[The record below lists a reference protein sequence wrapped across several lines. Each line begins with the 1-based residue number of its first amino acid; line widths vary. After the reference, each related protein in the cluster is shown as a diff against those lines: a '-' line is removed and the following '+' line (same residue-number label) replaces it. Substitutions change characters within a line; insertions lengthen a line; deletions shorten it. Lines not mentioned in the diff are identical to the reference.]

1 MLRPALIINLLVLIF
16 NFHGDI
22 KIDNLQAKIVVDKE
36 VVRLDVPVRNTVLV
50 KVCEAV
56 DEAPAELS
64 DLVGKFIRRRVEE
77 IRDRGQFG

>member
-1 MLRPALIINLLVLIF
+1 MAISKSIIF
-16 NFHGDI
+16 
-22 KIDNLQAKIVVDKE
+22 KQ
-36 VVRLDVPVRNTVLV
+36 RLWSTRRLSGLMSLCAM

>member
-1 MLRPALIINLLVLIF
+1 LIINLLVLIF